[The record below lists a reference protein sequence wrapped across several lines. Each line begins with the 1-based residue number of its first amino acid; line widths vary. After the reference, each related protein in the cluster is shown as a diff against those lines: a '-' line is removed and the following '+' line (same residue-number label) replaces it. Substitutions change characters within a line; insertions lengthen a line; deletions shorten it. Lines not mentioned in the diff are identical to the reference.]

1 MQKRFSQMLMALLI
15 VVFAACSVPE
25 NEDEIVEP
33 GELIE
38 EGETEPMRDEPIEE
52 PHVEEE

>member
-1 MQKRFSQMLMALLI
+1 MLMALLMA
-15 VVFAACSVPE
+15 VFAACSVAE